1 MTKAIKELNTSGFV
15 PIAKDVFT
23 YLGICRVRGTC
34 TKSGISE
41 LHYAKLHQGTFCGNV
56 QGAFANA
63 LGK

>member
-1 MTKAIKELNTSGFV
+1 MTKAIKDLNTSLFV
-15 PIAKDVFT
+15 PVAKDVFT

-56 QGAFANA
+56 
-63 LGK
+63 